1 MCLRSHHCC
10 QNRGIWAAPVSAYHS
25 AFGGSELPQVCIGDA
40 QVDFAARVI
49 ECRGKTA
56 SVEPKV
62 MAVLD
67 MMLQRAGEV
76 ITREDLIKDIWDVRF
91 GGDER
96 LSRAISI
103 LRHAMGDS
111 ASQQCC
117 IETIPKHGY
126 RLVAEIGDVAAPQQ
140 PAKAIAQ
147 ARPAVSPHSVAV
159 LPFDVMTASG
169 KQQYIGDGI
178 SEEIINALAHVDGLH
193 VAGRISTFAL
203 ARAELSLE
211 DIAAKLNVAFVV
223 EGSVRQSGDVTRITA
238 QLICADDGFH
248 RWSEEFDG
256 DANDLFGLYGRVAK
270 SSVAN
275 ISRALDLVHEK
286 HHPDTPIREQDLFEM
301 FLEGRAAT
309 HQRDGESSLP
319 IAIDLLGKVVER
331 DPTFPEAWAFLAI
344 AHYFMLEYQHT
355 PDWREHLKQ
364 AQLATSKAVA
374 LAPDA
379 PTTTVPRLFAAAHEG
394 RLDAHAKLVEALSER
409 MPGQSLAEFHLS
421 TILVGCGLMR
431 QGLEHLEHAM
441 QAEPMSHAGNSLLSS
456 ARHILGDVED
466 PESAYIEAF
475 GNGVLPAGLIV
486 AWLMTD
492 RAKQAEAL
500 DFLEKHFAKL
510 TPLLANLFGPEATFV
525 RISRAIIDRDDEA
538 RDQLAEAMHQ
548 RIEAGEVQP
557 NSGAL
562 LVPIMIGRPKLF
574 MQAARKVSTTY
585 LPGALV
591 HLWGHTREAR
601 ELRAHPDFPAF
612 ARELGMP
619 EVWDKFGWP
628 EAIDRAQ
635 FQVVT

>member
-1 MCLRSHHCC
+1 MPKVASLLQES
-10 QNRGIWAAPVSAYHS
+10 GDLGSAS
-25 AFGGSELPQVCIGDA
+25 QRILQRFWGSQLAQVCIGDA

-49 ECRGKTA
+49 ECGGRTA

-62 MAVLD
+62 MAVLHL
-67 MMLQRAGEV
+67 MMQRAGEA
-76 ITREDLIKDIWDVRF
+76 ITREDLIKNIWDVRF

-111 ASQQCC
+111 AGKQCC

-126 RLVAEIGDVAAPQQ
+126 RLVAEIGDVAAPQK
-140 PAKAIAQ
+140 PAEVIAQ
-147 ARPAVSPHSVAV
+147 AKPAVSPHSVAV

-169 KQQYIGDGI
+169 DQQYIGDGI
-178 SEEIINALAHVDGLH
+178 SEEIINALAHVDDLH

-223 EGSVRQSGDVTRITA
+223 EGSVRQSGEVTRITA

-256 DANDLFGLYGRVAK
+256 NANDLFGLYGRVAK
-270 SSVAN
+270 SSVVN
-275 ISRALDLVHEK
+275 ISRALDLVHGK
-286 HHPDTPIREQDLFEM
+286 DHPESPIRDQDLFEM

-319 IAIDLLGKVVER
+319 MAIDLLGQVVER

-379 PTTTVPRLFAAAHEG
+379 PTTTVPRLFAAAHDG

-441 QAEPMSHAGNSLLSS
+441 QVEPMSHAGNSLLSS

-510 TPLLANLFGPEATFV
+510 TPLLANLFGSEVTFA

-538 RDQLAEAMHQ
+538 RDQLAEAMRQ

-574 MQAARKVSTTY
+574 MQAARHVSTTY

-591 HLWGHTREAR
+591 HLWGNTREAH

-612 ARELGMP
+612 AKELGMP
-619 EVWDKFGWP
+619 EVWEKFGWP

-635 FQVVT
+635 FQAVT

>member
-1 MCLRSHHCC
+1 M
-10 QNRGIWAAPVSAYHS
+10 
-25 AFGGSELPQVCIGDA
+25 GSEMCI
-40 QVDFAARVI
+40 R
-49 ECRGKTA
+49 
-56 SVEPKV
+56 
-62 MAVLD
+62 
-67 MMLQRAGEV
+67 
-76 ITREDLIKDIWDVRF
+76 
-91 GGDER
+91 
-96 LSRAISI
+96 
-103 LRHAMGDS
+103 DS
-111 ASQQCC
+111 
-117 IETIPKHGY
+117 
-126 RLVAEIGDVAAPQQ
+126 
-140 PAKAIAQ
+140 
-147 ARPAVSPHSVAV
+147 
-159 LPFDVMTASG
+159 
-169 KQQYIGDGI
+169 
-178 SEEIINALAHVDGLH
+178 INALAHVDGLH

-211 DIAAKLNVAFVV
+211 DIAAKLNFAFVV

-591 HLWGHTREAR
+591 HLWGNTREAR

>member
-1 MCLRSHHCC
+1 M
-10 QNRGIWAAPVSAYHS
+10 A
-25 AFGGSELPQVCIGDA
+25 QVCIGDA

-49 ECRGKTA
+49 ECGGRTA

-62 MAVLD
+62 MAVLHL
-67 MMLQRAGEV
+67 MMQRAGEA
-76 ITREDLIKDIWDVRF
+76 ITREDLIKNIWDVRF

-111 ASQQCC
+111 AGKQCC

-140 PAKAIAQ
+140 PAEVIAE
-147 ARPAVSPHSVAV
+147 AKPAVSPHSVAV

-169 KQQYIGDGI
+169 DQRYIGDGI
-178 SEEIINALAHVDGLH
+178 SEEIINALAHVDDLH

-223 EGSVRQSGDVTRITA
+223 EGSVRQSGEVTRITA

-256 DANDLFGLYGRVAK
+256 NANDLFGLYGRVAK
-270 SSVAN
+270 SSVVN
-275 ISRALDLVHEK
+275 ISRALDLVHDKDHSES
-286 HHPDTPIREQDLFEM
+286 PIRDQDLFEM

-319 IAIDLLGKVVER
+319 MAIDLLGQVVER

-344 AHYFMLEYQHT
+344 AHYFMLEYKHT

-364 AQLATSKAVA
+364 AKLATSKAVA

-466 PESAYIEAF
+466 PE
-475 GNGVLPAGLIV
+475 
-486 AWLMTD
+486 
-492 RAKQAEAL
+492 
-500 DFLEKHFAKL
+500 
-510 TPLLANLFGPEATFV
+510 
-525 RISRAIIDRDDEA
+525 
-538 RDQLAEAMHQ
+538 
-548 RIEAGEVQP
+548 
-557 NSGAL
+557 
-562 LVPIMIGRPKLF
+562 
-574 MQAARKVSTTY
+574 
-585 LPGALV
+585 
-591 HLWGHTREAR
+591 
-601 ELRAHPDFPAF
+601 
-612 ARELGMP
+612 
-619 EVWDKFGWP
+619 
-628 EAIDRAQ
+628 
-635 FQVVT
+635 

>member
-1 MCLRSHHCC
+1 M
-10 QNRGIWAAPVSAYHS
+10 A
-25 AFGGSELPQVCIGDA
+25 QVCIGDA

-49 ECRGKTA
+49 ECGGRTA

-62 MAVLD
+62 MAVLHL
-67 MMLQRAGEV
+67 MMQRAGEA
-76 ITREDLIKDIWDVRF
+76 ITREDLIKNIWDVRF

-111 ASQQCC
+111 AGKQCC

-140 PAKAIAQ
+140 PAEVIAE
-147 ARPAVSPHSVAV
+147 AKPAVSPHSVAV

-169 KQQYIGDGI
+169 DQRYIGDGI
-178 SEEIINALAHVDGLH
+178 SEEIINALAHVDDLH

-223 EGSVRQSGDVTRITA
+223 EGSVRQSGEVTRITA

-256 DANDLFGLYGRVAK
+256 NANDLFGLYGRVAK
-270 SSVAN
+270 SSVVN
-275 ISRALDLVHEK
+275 ISRALDLVHDKDHSES
-286 HHPDTPIREQDLFEM
+286 PIRDQDLFEM

-319 IAIDLLGKVVER
+319 MEIDLLGQVVER

-344 AHYFMLEYQHT
+344 AHYFMLEYKHT

-379 PTTTVPRLFAAAHEG
+379 PTTTVPRLFAAAQEG

-510 TPLLANLFGPEATFV
+510 TPLLANLFGSEVTFA

-538 RDQLAEAMHQ
+538 RDQLAEAMRQ

-574 MQAARKVSTTY
+574 MQAARNVSTTY

-591 HLWGHTREAR
+591 HLWGNTREAH

-635 FQVVT
+635 FQAVT